1 MHETVTLIKSGQTRK
16 ARDLLLESNVVDIA
30 EFFDTLEGS
39 DLIVLFRILP
49 KDVAADV
56 FSYMDIDGQKYLVE
70 KMSDEEI
77 AGILKELYMDDAV
90 DFIEELPANVVT
102 KVLNNTTPE
111 RRNMI
116 NRLLSYPE
124 DSAGSIM
131 TTEYVDLKQ
140 NLTVSEAIKRIKKI
154 GFDRETINTLYV
166 INENRKLEGIL
177 EIRQLILS
185 SPDAIIKDIMDTNY
199 VYVQT
204 TDDQEDV
211 ANMFIKYG
219 YIAMPVVD
227 KEHRLVGIVTVDDIL
242 SIIEEENEEDFAK
255 MNALSPSDDTYMESS
270 VFELAKKRIYWLL
283 FLMVSATFTGL
294 IIRRYENVLSKVV
307 ILASFIP
314 MLMDTGG
321 NAGSQAS
328 TLIIR
333 GLALNELKTSD
344 ILKIVWKEFRIGCLV
359 GVVLSLIN
367 LIRLYCIE
375 RVSFNIC
382 LSVCGS
388 LFVVVIISKM
398 LGGSLPILAKKL
410 KFDPAIMAGPLI
422 TTMVDA
428 FSLMIYFTLAS
439 EFVLK
444 AR

>member
-1 MHETVTLIKSGQTRK
+1 MHETITLIKSGQTRK

-30 EFFDTLEGS
+30 EFFDTLEGA

-102 KVLNNTTPE
+102 KVLNNTTSE

-140 NLTVSEAIKRIKKI
+140 NLTVLQAIQRIKKI

-185 SPDAIIKDIMDTNY
+185 PPDAIIKDIMDTNY

-283 FLMVSATFTGL
+283 FLMVSATFTGI

-367 LIRLYCIE
+367 LIRLYYIE